1 MAQTRA
7 QAIVAKSR
15 AQAIVAMVQRE
26 LGGGWSFLAP
36 KTQLALCHGALLMTL
51 CQRDYAGSHKTAAE
65 LHAEMD
71 ALRREIEQL
80 IDPSG

>member
-26 LGGGWSFLAP
+26 LGGGWSFFAP
-36 KTQLALCHGALLMTL
+36 KAQIALCHGGVFTADPVLDTDQYLFP
-51 CQRDYAGSHKTAAE
+51 DGSE
-65 LHAEMD
+65 LSVKRTNPVRCTVLAY
-71 ALRREIEQL
+71 
-80 IDPSG
+80 PNT

>member
-1 MAQTRA
+1 MYGTVF
-7 QAIVAKSR
+7 VASPKATAR
-15 AQAIVAMVQRE
+15 TPVASGSSVPA
-26 LGGGWSFLAP
+26 WPAFFAP
-36 KTQLALCHGALLMTL
+36 KAQIALCHGALLTTL

-80 IDPSG
+80 ID